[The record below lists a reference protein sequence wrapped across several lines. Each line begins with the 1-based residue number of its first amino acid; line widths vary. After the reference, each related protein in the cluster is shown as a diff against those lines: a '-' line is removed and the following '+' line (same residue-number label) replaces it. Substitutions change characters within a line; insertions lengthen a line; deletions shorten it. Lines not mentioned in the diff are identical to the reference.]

1 MFWKRILLSLGL
13 FGGTALTALAVS
25 ISDIAG
31 EVSEGSYSNFHINLF
46 VEEGDSRGF
55 TDGSSPRTPL
65 PQHDLARDYIFNTF
79 QAMGFETYLAPFTFN
94 YSGRSYTG
102 CNNVIAIKRGTSGF
116 IHIIG
121 AHYDSVDSG
130 QSDVTG
136 VCPGADDNAS
146 GVAGI
151 LETARAI
158 QDYTFLDTIILIAFD
173 GEEKGFFGSKHFVNN
188 WTTTQTGQTNA
199 TRFLRANIKG
209 MLSVDM
215 IGYDDPTT
223 AYDVILG
230 TVNYQRNSPLS
241 KALEDAAATYSG
253 VETYKSSD
261 WDLSDHKPF
270 DDAGIES
277 ILVIEG
283 DYYDYWNNPPQYENP
298 YYHTPN
304 DNIDQ
309 PNYISYAYATDVTR
323 MLVGYLLDQAVVI
336 PPATLWQ
343 TFSGSTV
350 SLNWESSPGIAYD
363 VYGSTNLIASNGWNV
378 LTTVPSTPTITT
390 HSVSFDLNAY
400 SNRIFKVISDPEQ

>member
-1 MFWKRILLSLGL
+1 MFWKRTLLSLGL
-13 FGGTALTALAVS
+13 FGCTGLACLGIS
-25 ISDIAG
+25 ISDIVG
-31 EVSEGSYSNFHINLF
+31 EVSEGSYSNFHVNLF

-55 TDGSSPRTPL
+55 TDGPSPRTPL

-94 YSGRSYTG
+94 YSGHSYSG
-102 CNNVIAIKRGTSGF
+102 CNNIIAIKRGTSGF

-158 QDYTFLDTIILIAFD
+158 QHYTFRDTIMLIAFD

-209 MLSVDM
+209 MISVDM
-215 IGYDDPTT
+215 IGYDDPAT
-223 AYDVILG
+223 AYNVILG
-230 TVNYQRNSPLS
+230 TVNYDKNSPLVTS
-241 KALEDAAATYSG
+241 LESAGGSYTGLDTSYSYQWT
-253 VETYKSSD
+253 E
-261 WDLSDHKPF
+261 SDHKPF

-283 DYYDYWNNPPQYENP
+283 DYYDYRNDPPQYQNP
-298 YYHTPN
+298 YYHTPTTTL
-304 DNIDQ
+304 
-309 PNYISYAYATDVTR
+309 ISRTISPMR
-323 MLVGYLLDQAVVI
+323 MQLM
-336 PPATLWQ
+336 
-343 TFSGSTV
+343 
-350 SLNWESSPGIAYD
+350 SPGY
-363 VYGSTNLIASNGWNV
+363 S
-378 LTTVPSTPTITT
+378 
-390 HSVSFDLNAY
+390 SVIWSI
-400 SNRIFKVISDPEQ
+400 RPW